1 MFKWILIASLGF
13 SVLVLA
19 VLMIDVVSTGS
30 PVLTGRLGDFLTGTL
45 RTQAPEAGLYQGIV
59 GSFWICVFVV
69 VLAFPLG
76 IGAALYLEE
85 YAADTRF
92 SRFVNVN
99 IRNLAGVPSIVYG
112 ILGFTI
118 FTKALQGI
126 TGPGRAEGERSS
138 RPGSRWPSS
147 CCPSSS
153 SPPPRRSGPCPTP
166 CGRLATAS
174 APTDGR

>member
-1 MFKWILIASLGF
+1 M
-13 SVLVLA
+13 
-19 VLMIDVVSTGS
+19 
-30 PVLTGRLGDFLTGTL
+30 LTERLGDFLTGTL
-45 RTQAPEAGLYQGIV
+45 RTQASEAGLYQGIV

-126 TGPGRAEGERSS
+126 TGPGRRRGAHDHLGGADPGHPRPAHRDHHRLGGRAS
-138 RPGSRWPSS
+138 RAQRAARGGVRRRGDPVGGDPGARAAVRGARA
-147 CCPSSS
+147 S
-153 SPPPRRSGPCPTP
+153 SPG
-166 CGRLATAS
+166 
-174 APTDGR
+174 